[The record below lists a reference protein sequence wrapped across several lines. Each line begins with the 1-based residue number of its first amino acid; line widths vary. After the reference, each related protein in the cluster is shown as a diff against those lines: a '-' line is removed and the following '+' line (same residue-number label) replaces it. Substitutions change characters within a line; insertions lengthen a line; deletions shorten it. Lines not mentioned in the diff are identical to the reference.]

1 MFWVKLS
8 LFFIPNVYIIHS
20 QLDEMS
26 SAIEFLFLCSCIFT
40 RYRLFFLRS
49 IAQFFYTDL
58 HELFCQ
64 FISWTNW
71 VKSGKISCQAVT
83 DMENFHDNLIIINLY
98 FIHFNN
104 EMIHRIDDS
113 FVKKNRL
120 HKNKNFTTERIS
132 PNLSML

>member
-1 MFWVKLS
+1 MLLHFHKVQVILS
-8 LFFIPNVYIIHS
+8 EIDCTV
-20 QLDEMS
+20 
-26 SAIEFLFLCSCIFT
+26 
-40 RYRLFFLRS
+40 
-49 IAQFFYTDL
+49 FYTDL

-113 FVKKNRL
+113 FVKK
-120 HKNKNFTTERIS
+120 KK
-132 PNLSML
+132 